1 MVALD
6 INTQQCDVGKYHQ
19 DDTILT
25 VWLCFS
31 FRYRTKQLSKDLA
44 SKSFLHE
51 QSTLGRGQATGTPE
65 VWSGQHWHLAS
76 T

>member
-6 INTQQCDVGKYHQ
+6 INTQQCDEGKYHQ

-31 FRYRTKQLSKDLA
+31 FRYRTKKLSKDLA
-44 SKSFLHE
+44 NKSFL
-51 QSTLGRGQATGTPE
+51 QYQRTLGRGQATSTPE
-65 VWSGQHWHLAS
+65 VWFGQHWDLAS